1 MGNHRGLLGNYPSNY
16 VSYCISIY
24 IIDKC
29 NNSRTFCDLGVP
41 WLPRAISYY
50 ILVIGKEGKW
60 QSPLMAPGDFR
71 GIKAI

>member
-41 WLPRAISYY
+41 LIALLGIGLYRVKVIRQIRIMAIS
-50 ILVIGKEGKW
+50 IHGLKDLKI
-60 QSPLMAPGDFR
+60 
-71 GIKAI
+71 

>member
-41 WLPRAISYY
+41 KLPRAIRYY
-50 ILVIGKEGKW
+50 IIYISYSKEGKW
-60 QSPLMAPGDFR
+60 QR
-71 GIKAI
+71 

>member
-29 NNSRTFCDLGVP
+29 NNSRTFCDLEVP
-41 WLPRAISYY
+41 
-50 ILVIGKEGKW
+50 
-60 QSPLMAPGDFR
+60 
-71 GIKAI
+71 